1 MVLWTYGLS
10 QWAVHQSTVAMSY
23 ESSTKIEV
31 QSQQFQEIEM
41 MGPRGLLKRI
51 SVMMKLEG
59 LKMVSI
65 GLIYDASG
73 NEALS
78 KKIGAREL
86 GLDQVQALT
95 KWWGHYSQEPF
106 VALHIARD
114 PEGASRVVIAVDHAL
129 SIDVEDLKIW
139 STLTPIN
146 RAVAADHIV
155 PHNTIP
161 SVAAASRGIG
171 L

>member
-10 QWAVHQSTVAMSY
+10 QWAIHQSTMAMPY
-23 ESSTKIEV
+23 QSSTKIEA
-31 QSQQFQEIEM
+31 QTKQFEGIEM

-59 LKMVSI
+59 LKMVTI
-65 GLIYDASG
+65 GAIHDANG
-73 NEALS
+73 HVRAS

-86 GLDQVQALT
+86 DLKQVQALT
-95 KWWGHYSQEPF
+95 SWWNFYSGEPF
-106 VALHIARD
+106 VALHIAQD
-114 PEGASRVVIAVDHAL
+114 DEGGARIVIAVDHGD

-139 STLTPIN
+139 STQTPILG
-146 RAVAADHIV
+146 AFAADRIAADD
-155 PHNTIP
+155 TIT